1 MPFRHNSLN
10 LQVAAAG
17 GNNYLV
23 KVRFGS
29 GFVQQRY
36 LRKKQP
42 ISFGPANPR
51 LSNPGMENGF
61 QNLARGGIMEHQ
73 VSYPVSGEI
82 AFGIAYSSA
91 ESRFNLLLYNE
102 IAVRQSSGFEI

>member
-1 MPFRHNSLN
+1 MSFRYDPLD
-10 LQVAAAG
+10 LGAAAAG
-17 GNNYLV
+17 GDNYSV
-23 KVRFGS
+23 KIGFGS

-73 VSYPVSGEI
+73 VSYTVSGEI